1 MRAAPPLP
9 PQPPPTPRRRAL
21 LAMLALPV
29 LIAAPLAWL
38 VSSES
43 GLSASLALARHL
55 SGDRL
60 QVGEAHG
67 RLLGPL
73 QIGSLRWQD
82 GDLDLHIEQLGIA
95 WSPPALLDSRLD
107 VAEARIGRLS
117 LKIAST
123 PGPTPLPASLQL
135 PLVVNLKKLTISE
148 VFWNDRRLARDV
160 SARLD
165 SDGLQ
170 HSVAQLSAT
179 LDAGQLTA
187 DGRIDGAA
195 PFATTATAHITSQL
209 AEQPLQVA
217 VQADGPL
224 ATLPLRAQASGRLQ
238 GQADITL
245 TPFAATPFTQ
255 ARAALSGLDP
265 ADWVTGAPRATL
277 DVELDAQPHD
287 DGLRGTFEIRNRQPG
302 PLDRQRLPISLL
314 RGRLAGDEAALQFS
328 ALDARLGP
336 PQRTDNR
343 LSGDGRWQNGQLT
356 LALQAHGLNA
366 ASLAS
371 QLRPTAFT
379 GPLRAE
385 LGARTQ
391 SLTLDLKEARFS
403 LRADAAYEKQRL
415 RLSQLEVAAGNAR
428 MSAEGE
434 VDVGTDRS
442 FRLAGQLQ
450 RFDLARFARL
460 PSADINARFKA
471 QGRLA
476 SGAPVE
482 ASFDIAD
489 SQFAGQPLSGRGQ
502 IVANWPQIQRA
513 DIILKVGANQL
524 QATGA
529 FGRVTDF
536 LTLRIDAPQL
546 GLLAPLGL
554 DGDVHGEAELRGSR
568 EQPALSA
575 RLHSRQLRLPGAIR
589 LRGAELHATLAGA
602 PAAPLHLNLQLAR
615 LGKGDTPDLLRDLQ
629 LRVEGSNARHTLQAS
644 VAQSQHQLTLSA
656 DGGFDG
662 APTAGRWRGQLLTAQ
677 FQAEDVARSFQ
688 LSTPAAL
695 AISPQAWQ
703 FGPAQLYGTP
713 LDWQATLHA
722 GADGNTLRA
731 GLSGRGRRIGKVD
744 GELAAALMSPWALAD
759 DQPWRGR
766 LATDIADLGWLGELI
781 GEGWQTGG
789 RLQGEATLTGTP
801 RRPLLNGRWQ
811 GEALALGLPDQ
822 GLQLTDGTLAAQLDD
837 NRLRVERL
845 VFDSR
850 SRPPPRALRLADPEA
865 IARLTSR
872 PGRLEISGEMAFDRS
887 ASGADRAALDI
898 RLERLGAWQ
907 GNDQWIL
914 LSGENRLTWENTPQ
928 GSGFGLRGKLAADAG
943 YWQLAPG
950 GVPRLSDDV
959 IIRRAGDI
967 RSDTKNAPAA
977 TLRPTLDLDLSAD
990 PGPLFLFN
998 GSGLSA
1004 RLGGQLQITG
1014 RGRDLPRAIGTI
1026 RTRDG
1031 RFAAYGQQL
1040 ELERGI
1046 LSFHGLLDNPAL
1058 DVRAVRRGLAVEPG
1072 VQISG
1077 NARRPV
1083 IRLISDPELPD
1094 TEKLAWL
1101 VLGHGPEQMSASD
1114 ATVLLGAAGGLLG
1127 NDSGNIVQ
1135 QLKSTFGI
1143 DELGVRQGELGSTG
1157 SRQPASRVAGGSI
1170 DTTASTGNQIFSV
1183 GKRLS
1188 SNALLSYEQSIG
1200 RAEGIVK
1207 LTVNL
1212 NRNLALIGRAGSDNA
1227 IDLFYTLT
1235 FGRATRPAKTTP
1247 R

>member
-1 MRAAPPLP
+1 MSNAPPMPQQTP
-9 PQPPPTPRRRAL
+9 PKPRRRAW
-21 LAMLALPV
+21 LALLALPV

-38 VSSES
+38 VGSES
-43 GLSASLALARHL
+43 GLNASLALARHL
-55 SGDRL
+55 SGERL

-82 GDLDLHIEQLGIA
+82 SDLDLHIEQLGLA

-107 VAEARIGRLS
+107 IAEASIGRLS

-123 PGPTPLPASLQL
+123 PGPTPLPSSLQL
-135 PLVVNLKKLTISE
+135 PLAVNLKKLTISE
-148 VFWNDRRLARDV
+148 IRWNDRSLARDV

-165 SDGLQ
+165 SNGRQ
-170 HSVAQLSAT
+170 HGVAGLSAT

-187 DGRIDGAA
+187 DGKIDGAA
-195 PFATTATAHITSQL
+195 PFATTATANIASQL

-217 VQADGPL
+217 VQANGPL

-245 TPFAATPFTQ
+245 TPVAATPFTR
-255 ARAALSGLDP
+255 ARVALSGLDP
-265 ADWVTGAPRATL
+265 ADWLAGAPRATL
-277 DVELDAQPHD
+277 DIDLDAQPHD
-287 DGLRGTFEIRNRQPG
+287 NGLRGTFEIRNRQPG

-314 RGRLAGDEAALQFS
+314 RGRLTGDEAALQFS
-328 ALDARLGP
+328 GLDARLGP
-336 PQRTDNR
+336 LQRTDNR
-343 LSGDGRWQNGQLT
+343 LSGDGRWQDGQLT
-356 LALQAHGLNA
+356 LRLQAHGLDA
-366 ASLAS
+366 ATLAS
-371 QLRPTAFT
+371 QLRPTAFA

-385 LGARTQ
+385 LGAQTQ
-391 SLTLDLKEARFS
+391 SLSLDLKEPRFS

-415 RLSQLEVAAGNAR
+415 RLSQLDIAAGNAR
-428 MSAEGE
+428 LSAEGE
-434 VDVGTDRS
+434 VDVGTDRA
-442 FRLAGQLQ
+442 FRLTGQLQ
-450 RFDLARFARL
+450 RFDPARFARL

-476 SGAPVE
+476 SGAPVD

-489 SQFAGQPLSGRGQ
+489 SRFAGQPLSGRGQ

-513 DIILKVGANQL
+513 DIILNAGANQL

-529 FGRVTDF
+529 FGRVTDV

-546 GLLAPLGL
+546 GLLSPLGL
-554 DGDVHGEAELRGSR
+554 DGELHGEAELRGSR

-575 RLHSRQLRLPGAIR
+575 RLRSRQLTLPGAIR
-589 LRGAELHATLAGA
+589 LRGAELQATLADA
-602 PAAPLHLNLQLAR
+602 PGAPLHLNLQLAR
-615 LGKGDTPDLLRDLQ
+615 LGKGDTPDVLRELK
-629 LRVEGSNARHTLQAS
+629 LRVDGSNARHSLQAS
-644 VAQSQHQLTLSA
+644 VAHSQHQLTLSA

-662 APTAGRWRGQLLTAQ
+662 APSAGRWRGQLLAAEL
-677 FQAEDVARSFQ
+677 QAEDAARNFC
-688 LSTPAAL
+688 LSAPAAL
-695 AISPQAWQ
+695 AISPLGWQ
-703 FGPAQLYGTP
+703 FGPAQLVGTP

-731 GLSGRGRRIGKVD
+731 GLTGRGRRIGKVD
-744 GELAAALMSPWALAD
+744 GELVAALASPWALAD

-789 RLQGEATLTGTP
+789 RLQGEATLAGTP

-811 GEALALGLPDQ
+811 AEALALGLPEQ
-822 GLQLTDGTLAAQLDD
+822 GLQLTDGTLAARLDD

-845 VFDSR
+845 LFDSR
-850 SRPPPRALRLADPEA
+850 LRPPPRPLRLADPEA
-865 IARLTSR
+865 IARLTAR
-872 PGRLEISGEMAFDRS
+872 PGRLEISGEMAVDRS

-898 RLERLGAWQ
+898 RLDRLGAWQ
-907 GNDQWIL
+907 GNDQWIV
-914 LSGENRLTWENTPQ
+914 LSGDGRLTWENTAQ
-928 GSGFGLRGKLAADAG
+928 GSGFGLRGKIAADAG

-950 GVPRLSDDV
+950 GAPRLSDDV
-959 IIRRAGDI
+959 IVRRGDA
-967 RSDTKNAPAA
+967 KNPPPAP
-977 TLRPTLDLDLSAD
+977 LRPTLDLDLSAD

-1004 RLGGQLQITG
+1004 RLGGQLQITA
-1014 RGRDLPRAIGTI
+1014 RGRDLPRATGTI

-1040 ELERGI
+1040 EIERGI
-1046 LSFHGLLDNPAL
+1046 LSFQGLLDNPAL
-1058 DVRAVRRGLAVEPG
+1058 DVRAVRKGLAVEPG
-1072 VQISG
+1072 VQIGG

-1083 IRLISDPELPD
+1083 VRLISDPELPD

-1101 VLGHGPEQMSASD
+1101 VLGHGPEQMSAGD

-1127 NDSGNIVQ
+1127 NDAGNVVQ
-1135 QLKSTFGI
+1135 QLKTTFGI
-1143 DELGVRQGELGSTG
+1143 DELGVRQGELGGTG
-1157 SRQPASRVAGGSI
+1157 GRLPASRVAGSSV

-1235 FGRATRPAKTTP
+1235 FGRPP
-1247 R
+1247 RAVKKANP

>member
-1 MRAAPPLP
+1 MSNAPPTPQQTP
-9 PQPPPTPRRRAL
+9 PKPRRRAW
-21 LAMLALPV
+21 LALLALPV

-43 GLSASLALARHL
+43 GLKTSLALARRL

-73 QIGSLRWQD
+73 QIGSLRWHD
-82 GDLDLHIEQLGIA
+82 GDLDLHIEQFGID
-95 WSPPALLDSRLD
+95 WSPHALLDSKLD
-107 VAEARIGRLS
+107 IAAANIGRLS
-117 LKIAST
+117 LKIAPT

-135 PLVVNLKKLTISE
+135 PLAVNLEKLTISD
-148 VFWNDRRLARDV
+148 VFWNDHRLARDI
-160 SARLD
+160 SAQLD
-165 SDGLQ
+165 SDGRQ
-170 HSVAQLSAT
+170 HRLVKLSAT

-187 DGRIDGAA
+187 DGRIDGTA
-195 PFATTATAHITSQL
+195 PFATTATARIASEL
-209 AEQPLQVA
+209 AEQPLQLA
-217 VQADGPL
+217 LQADGPL
-224 ATLPLRAQASGRLQ
+224 AALPLHAQASGRLQ

-245 TPFAATPFTQ
+245 APFAVTPFTQ
-255 ARAALSGLDP
+255 ARVALSGLDP
-265 ADWVTGAPRATL
+265 ADWVAGAPRATL

-302 PLDRQRLPISLL
+302 PLDRQGLPISLL
-314 RGRLAGDEAALQFS
+314 RGQLAGDEAALQFS
-328 ALDARLGP
+328 ALDARLGSA
-336 PQRTDNR
+336 QRMNNR
-343 LSGDGRWQNGQLT
+343 LSGDGRWQDGQLT
-356 LALQAHGLNA
+356 LSLQAHGLDA
-366 ASLAS
+366 ATLVS
-371 QLRPTAFT
+371 QMRPTAFA

-385 LGARTQ
+385 LGAQTQ
-391 SLTLDLKEARFS
+391 SLSLDLREPRFS

-415 RLSQLEVAAGNAR
+415 RLSQLDIAAGNAR
-428 MSAEGE
+428 LSAEGE
-434 VDVGTDRS
+434 VDVGTDRA

-450 RFDLARFARL
+450 RFDPARFARL

-476 SGAPVE
+476 SGAPVD

-489 SQFAGQPLSGRGQ
+489 SRFAGQPLSGRGQ

-513 DIILKVGANQL
+513 DIVLNAGANQL

-529 FGRVTDF
+529 FGQATDV

-554 DGDVHGEAELRGSR
+554 DGELHGEAELRGSR

-575 RLHSRQLRLPGAIR
+575 RLRSHQLTLPGAIR
-589 LRGAELHATLAGA
+589 LRGAELQATLAGA

-615 LGKGDTPDLLRDLQ
+615 LGKGDTPELLRDLQ
-629 LRVEGSNARHTLQAS
+629 LRADGNNARHSLQAS
-644 VAQSQHQLTLSA
+644 VAHSQHQLTLSA

-662 APTAGRWRGQLLTAQ
+662 APTAGRWRGQLLTAEL
-677 FQAEDVARSFQ
+677 QAEDAARNFR

-703 FGPAQLYGTP
+703 FGPAQLVGTP

-731 GLSGRGRRIGKVD
+731 GLTGRGRRIGKVD
-744 GELAAALMSPWALAD
+744 GELVAALTSPWALAD
-759 DQPWRGR
+759 DQAWRGR

-781 GEGWQTGG
+781 GEDWQTGG
-789 RLQGEATLTGTP
+789 RLQGEATLAGTP
-801 RRPLLNGRWQ
+801 RQPLLNGRWQ
-811 GEALALGLPDQ
+811 GEALALGLPEQ
-822 GLQLTDGTLAAQLDD
+822 GLQLTDGTLAARLDD

-845 VFDSR
+845 LFDSR
-850 SRPPPRALRLADPEA
+850 LRPPPRPLRLADPEA
-865 IARLTSR
+865 ISRLTAR
-872 PGRLEISGEMAFDRS
+872 PGRLEISGEMAVDRS

-907 GNDQWIL
+907 GNDQWIV
-914 LSGENRLTWENTPQ
+914 LSGDGRLTWENTAQ
-928 GSGFGLRGKLAADAG
+928 GSGFGLRGKIAADAG

-950 GVPRLSDDV
+950 GAPRLSDDV
-959 IIRRAGDI
+959 IVRRGDAKI
-967 RSDTKNAPAA
+967 PPPAP
-977 TLRPTLDLDLSAD
+977 LRPTLDLDLSAD

-1004 RLGGQLQITG
+1004 RLGGQLQITA
-1014 RGRDLPRAIGTI
+1014 RGRDLPRATGTI

-1040 ELERGI
+1040 EIERGI
-1046 LSFHGLLDNPAL
+1046 LSFQGLLDNPAL
-1058 DVRAVRRGLAVEPG
+1058 DVRAVRKGLAVEPG
-1072 VQISG
+1072 VQIGG

-1083 IRLISDPELPD
+1083 VRLISDPELPD

-1101 VLGHGPEQMSASD
+1101 VLGHGPEQMSAGD

-1127 NDSGNIVQ
+1127 NDAGNIVQ

-1143 DELGVRQGELGSTG
+1143 DELGVRQGDLGGTG
-1157 SRQPASRVAGGSI
+1157 GRMPASRVAGSSV

-1235 FGRATRPAKTTP
+1235 FGRPLRAAKKATP
-1247 R
+1247 